1 MTRAVEPIER
11 IIAVVGSDPIL
22 TSELAAQIQMVAIQR
37 NIRPKNQEELE
48 RLQKEILDQ
57 MIMEKLIQI
66 EARKD
71 TSIKVSSEEIDH
83 ALDDHIKN
91 ISSQFP
97 NEDAFMG
104 ELAKEGLNPRLFKK
118 RLRPEIENHLLKQKL
133 ISKQISSVAI
143 SRQEVFDF

>member
-1 MTRAVEPIER
+1 MTLRRGLINFALPALLTVVFGVPMTRAVEPIER

-71 TSIKVSSEEIDH
+71 TSIKVSSE
-83 ALDDHIKN
+83 
-91 ISSQFP
+91 
-97 NEDAFMG
+97 
-104 ELAKEGLNPRLFKK
+104 
-118 RLRPEIENHLLKQKL
+118 
-133 ISKQISSVAI
+133 
-143 SRQEVFDF
+143 